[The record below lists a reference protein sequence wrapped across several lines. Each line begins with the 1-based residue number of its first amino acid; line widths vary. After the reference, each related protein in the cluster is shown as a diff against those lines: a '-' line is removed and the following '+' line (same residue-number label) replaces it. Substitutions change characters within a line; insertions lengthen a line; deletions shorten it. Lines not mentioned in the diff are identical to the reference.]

1 MPDAAPLE
9 RGDPASLGRY
19 EVVGRIGAGGQG
31 AVYLG
36 RTPQG
41 ESVAVKLLH
50 AQMSADSAARA
61 RFAREV
67 SAAQKVA
74 PFCTARIL
82 EYDLHGDQ
90 PYIVSEYIDGPSLH
104 DVVMQDGPR
113 GAVELERLAIGTVT
127 ALAAIHESGI
137 VHRDFKPNNVLL
149 ADDGPRVVDFGIAR
163 HFDTQESAVT
173 ATGMVVGTPGYLA
186 PEQLTG
192 HQLGPGVD
200 IFAWGTTMVFAATGR
215 SPFEADSLPVI
226 INRILNEHP
235 DLSTLPGPL
244 RGLVERC
251 LRKDPRQRPSAIGLL
266 QELLGHVG
274 AAPAG
279 DDDAALQEGTRIAA
293 EMPAPPPIAS
303 GAAAAAAVPL
313 GPAAP
318 SGAVAPPVTP
328 PPGRPPPMPGAADR
342 YPAPPGPPPPMPAT
356 PPTTPPPMPGAPMPG
371 IPMGYGP
378 STPPPMAA
386 PQPPGPR
393 TPVPMQVGAPP
404 RPPHQPG
411 YPRPPRTSSGTK
423 GPVLAA
429 VGCSVAF
436 LLVIVIVIVVAAA
449 SGSGDDPTPT
459 YSSSAAP
466 TNTFTPSPSLGPAIT
481 ADFQGT
487 WKGTGYQTKPRVTH
501 WSVQVTLS
509 EGRRYGS
516 VQYPACSGLL
526 RVVSS
531 SVNELVLRQTITTG
545 RDQCAVSGYVTL
557 SSPGSTSMRFQ
568 YAEAED
574 AVSPNASGT
583 LFKQ

>member
-19 EVVGRIGAGGQG
+19 EVIGRLGAGGQG

-36 RTPQG
+36 RTPRG
-41 ESVAVKLLH
+41 ERRAGDEREFDYCAIKLLH

-90 PYIVSEYIDGPSLH
+90 PYIVSEYINGPSLH

-113 GAVELERLAIGTVT
+113 GAADLERLAIGTVT

-192 HQLGPGVD
+192 QQLGPGVD

-215 SPFEADSLPVI
+215 SPFDADSLPVI

-235 DLSTLPGPL
+235 DLTALPGPL

-251 LRKDPRQRPSAIGLL
+251 LRKDPGQRPSAINLL

-274 AAPAG
+274 AAPAR

-293 EMPAPPPIAS
+293 EMPAPPPIVP
-303 GAAAAAAVPL
+303 AAAAAAAPPSSSPA
-313 GPAAP
+313 GHASSSPMGRAASPAPAAP
-318 SGAVAPPVTP
+318 LTP
-328 PPGRPPPMPGAADR
+328 PPLTP
-342 YPAPPGPPPPMPAT
+342 
-356 PPTTPPPMPGAPMPG
+356 PPTTPPPRTPPPRTPPGTPPPMPSVPGRFPPPGTPPPMPG
-371 IPMGYGP
+371 LAPTTPPPMQGAPMGYGP
-378 STPPPMAA
+378 STPPPMAS
-386 PQPPGPR
+386 PMVSPMPPGPR
-393 TPVPMQVGAPP
+393 TPVPMQMGAPLP
-404 RPPHQPG
+404 PQPPHSG
-411 YPRPPRTSSGTK
+411 YARPAPRATSGTR
-423 GPVLAA
+423 GPVVAA
-429 VGCSVAF
+429 VGCSVAL
-436 LLVIVIVIVVAAA
+436 LLVIVIGIVLAAA
-449 SGSGDDPTPT
+449 SGSDDDPTPVYPTDSSRAQPTDT
-459 YSSSAAP
+459 Y
-466 TNTFTPSPSLGPAIT
+466 TSPSATEVT

-487 WKGTGYQTKPRVTH
+487 WKGTGYQTRPRVAH
-501 WSVQVTLS
+501 WDVQIILAGSWRWCRARRTTS
-509 EGRRYGS
+509 CCARRSPRAGR
-516 VQYPACSGLL
+516 
-526 RVVSS
+526 
-531 SVNELVLRQTITTG
+531 
-545 RDQCAVSGYVTL
+545 
-557 SSPGSTSMRFQ
+557 
-568 YAEAED
+568 
-574 AVSPNASGT
+574 NARRPVM
-583 LFKQ
+583 

>member
-19 EVVGRIGAGGQG
+19 EVIGRIGAGGQG

-36 RTPQG
+36 RTEQG
-41 ESVAVKLLH
+41 EKVAIKLLH

-82 EYDLHGDQ
+82 EHDVHGDQ

-113 GAVELERLAIGTVT
+113 GAADLERLAIGTVT

-215 SPFEADSLPVI
+215 SPFDADTLPVI

-235 DLSTLPGPL
+235 DLSALPGPL

-251 LRKDPRQRPSAIGLL
+251 LRKDPGQRPSAINLL
-266 QELLGHVG
+266 QELLGQAG
-274 AAPAG
+274 AAPAR
-279 DDDAALQEGTRIAA
+279 DDDEALQEGTRIAA
-293 EMPAPPPIAS
+293 QMPAPPPVVP
-303 GAAAAAAVPL
+303 AAASAF
-313 GPAAP
+313 
-318 SGAVAPPVTP
+318 
-328 PPGRPPPMPGAADR
+328 
-342 YPAPPGPPPPMPAT
+342 APPGPPIAPPPSTPPPMPAAVPMPPPLRSPGPGT
-356 PPTTPPPMPGAPMPG
+356 PRPPAAPTTPPPLPGAPMR
-371 IPMGYGP
+371 YGP
-378 STPPPMAA
+378 STPPPMASPMPPG
-386 PQPPGPR
+386 PQGPR
-393 TPVPMQVGAPP
+393 TPPPMPMGAPQP
-404 RPPHQPG
+404 APHAGYQP
-411 YPRPPRTSSGTK
+411 PPRASSGTK

-436 LLVIVIVIVVAAA
+436 LLIIVIGIVLAVA
-449 SGSGDDPTPT
+449 SGSDDDPTDYPT
-459 YSSSAAP
+459 PAYP
-466 TNTFTPSPSLGPAIT
+466 TSTSPTSTFTSSGAAIT
-481 ADFQGT
+481 AEFQGS
-487 WKGTGYQTKPRVTH
+487 WKGTGYQIKPRVAH
-501 WSVQVTLS
+501 WDVQVTLI
-509 EGRRYGS
+509 EGLHYAT
-516 VQYPACSGLL
+516 VKYPECSGILQ
-526 RVVSS
+526 VVSS
-531 SVNELVLRQTITTG
+531 SVDELVLRQTITTG
-545 RDQCAVSGYVTL
+545 RDNCAPAGYVTL
-557 SSPGSTSMRFQ
+557 SSPGFTSVRFA
-568 YAEAED
+568 YSDAED
-574 AVSPNASGT
+574 AEVPSATGT